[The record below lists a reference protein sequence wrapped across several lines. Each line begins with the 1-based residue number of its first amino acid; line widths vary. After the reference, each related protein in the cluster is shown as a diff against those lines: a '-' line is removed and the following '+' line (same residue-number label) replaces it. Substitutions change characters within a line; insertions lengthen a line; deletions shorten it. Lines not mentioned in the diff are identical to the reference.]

1 MGLFPSMP
9 ANRSRGALRSNV
21 LPTIR
26 YPGGLSFFIQH
37 LRGVPHPRRL
47 VRTHLINTFRHE
59 MREIPSENR
68 VSAWEAYPLDT
79 ETSDERF
86 AAGFHALQ

>member
-1 MGLFPSMP
+1 
-9 ANRSRGALRSNV
+9 
-21 LPTIR
+21 
-26 YPGGLSFFIQH
+26 
-37 LRGVPHPRRL
+37 
-47 VRTHLINTFRHE
+47 